1 MRFITA
7 VALAAV
13 MLWVPVDGV
22 AQEPEVTITAVEI
35 RFDEEPIEGFRS
47 DTEFPFMIFE
57 TRNNTP
63 RTIVAWRGNLEIRSP
78 FEDVIWA
85 AELIFGD
92 EGDLGPNRV
101 SRQEHLLHPY
111 SRVPGFDLK
120 DYEVKDMVLRWTD
133 LQVVYSPR

>member
-7 VALAAV
+7 VSLATV

-22 AQEPEVTITAVEI
+22 AQEQEVTITAVEI
-35 RFDEEPIEGFRS
+35 RFVEQRPSRE
-47 DTEFPFMIFE
+47 EFPFMTFE

-63 RTIVAWRGNLEIRSP
+63 RTIVAWRGNLQIRNP
-78 FEDVIWA
+78 FEDVIW
-85 AELIFGD
+85 EGPFIFGD
-92 EGDLGPNRV
+92 EGDLAPNRV

-111 SRVPGFDLK
+111 FHVPGFDLK
-120 DYEVKDMVLRWTD
+120 DYEVKDMILRWTD